1 MLIVYTPCVVFN
13 DDTKYFCIVFF
24 FFLKKP
30 LVASLLVTYLMMA
43 SSFDTVL
50 LLLLVIVSIGHCSN
64 VPIGLGFIDTYHTDT
79 AVSNAAVVMVY
90 FISLSFVIYIGS
102 NVFSRQLNDGI
113 QSHNTTQSPHSQST
127 TQHIHASCCSFTVAC
142 ATILHSFMDVNITN
156 TMAMVVIFMPQ
167 PLKPIHW
174 LYILSH
180 KVFFNTTTLTPLKEV
195 TPQYGIYITDGIPR
209 NFAPIEIEFE
219 FESQNTTDLTS
230 MAFSWRIPQQRHET
244 SKHTLRHHL
253 DHKKHHYSRANL
265 RKIATTTHRT
275 LSFNSNASFGTVF
288 SVRYLCTFGLY
299 SLLMCLTFLLLF
311 YCDCVVFFFVLFCY
325 FYISITFL
333 SLLLLVLLSLIYDHT
348 WRVYK
353 YDTPHYR
360 YYLNLFHLLLFH
372 LLMLFCIYFICLY
385 LNVSSSL
392 CHARV
397 YIISTFCILYI
408 TVVFWSNNILAKEP
422 DDTKC
427 VPSLHCIQ
435 RKANP
440 AFWICQTG
448 SYITYLMNMEMAKV
462 VHTQLRKDLKFLQ

>member
-1 MLIVYTPCVVFN
+1 MDLQN
-13 DDTKYFCIVFF
+13 
-24 FFLKKP
+24 
-30 LVASLLVTYLMMA
+30 
-43 SSFDTVL
+43 
-50 LLLLVIVSIGHCSN
+50 
-64 VPIGLGFIDTYHTDT
+64 IDTINTPNASQMLDT
-79 AVSNAAVVMVY
+79 NNTVSHPT
-90 FISLSFVIYIGS
+90 
-102 NVFSRQLNDGI
+102 I
-113 QSHNTTQSPHSQST
+113 Q
-127 TQHIHASCCSFTVAC
+127 C
-142 ATILHSFMDVNITN
+142 L
-156 TMAMVVIFMPQ
+156 
-167 PLKPIHW
+167 
-174 LYILSH
+174 LYE
-180 KVFFNTTTLTPLKEV
+180 VFFNTIYLNFTPKHLLLRQDQPLYPSSVLQRVICTLFYVQFCVTFMHRARVNLKPLRMMNVNNDPSSVNTRITSLLENYLK
-195 TPQYGIYITDGIPR
+195 PQNVLFVQAIPTVMHTNAINTLNALNTHDGIPR

-230 MAFSWRIPQQRHET
+230 MTFSWRILQQRHET
-244 SKHTLRHHL
+244 SRHTLRHHL
-253 DHKKHHYSRANL
+253 GHKKHHYSRANL